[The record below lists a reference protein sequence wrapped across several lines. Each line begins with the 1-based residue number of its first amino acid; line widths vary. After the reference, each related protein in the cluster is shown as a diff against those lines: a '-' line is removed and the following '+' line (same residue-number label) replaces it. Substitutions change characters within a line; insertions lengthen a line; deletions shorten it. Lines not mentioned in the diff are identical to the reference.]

1 MKFFINLL
9 LFCSVILLADA
20 TTQNITQNITQNT
33 TQNIAQNKIN
43 NFTDS
48 NIQNQAITVE
58 NTVYNCFGK
67 AKFYRYGRLI
77 AT

>member
-1 MKFFINLL
+1 MKFLINLL
-9 LFCSVILLADA
+9 LFCSVVLLAEA
-20 TTQNITQNITQNT
+20 TAQNI
-33 TQNIAQNKIN
+33 TQNIAQNKTN
-43 NFTDS
+43 NFTIS